1 MLSHRYYGPEFNK
14 KEKEIRKLKAEL
26 EQIESE
32 RQRPTLFTT
41 SPSLPTISP
50 AFHPFAPMLSPIKPQ
65 NPSKLFGMTH
75 TLFRNNPLP
84 KPSRSKPHPRPRP
97 EKQPFQPPLSIP
109 KQQPPLYT
117 PLPPQP
123 TPTQAKDKSPIQQYS
138 AQIIPDPSDTDQTSD
153 SNLAI
158 SEDPS
163 ESETESSLESS
174 ISSSDSKNLMLTS
187 RESLWPNL
195 KRPSL
200 PNPQELTHFLNT
212 LRY

>member
-1 MLSHRYYGPEFNK
+1 M
-14 KEKEIRKLKAEL
+14 
-26 EQIESE
+26 
-32 RQRPTLFTT
+32 
-41 SPSLPTISP
+41 
-50 AFHPFAPMLSPIKPQ
+50 
-65 NPSKLFGMTH
+65 
-75 TLFRNNPLP
+75 
-84 KPSRSKPHPRPRP
+84 
-97 EKQPFQPPLSIP
+97 
-109 KQQPPLYT
+109 QQCST
-117 PLPPQP
+117 
-123 TPTQAKDKSPIQQYS
+123 
-138 AQIIPDPSDTDQTSD
+138 QIIPDPSDTDQTSD